1 MICHMLS
8 CEVRICGHQCIHMMS
23 LGYLMCHVMS
33 CDLYDV
39 ILCHVISFYAVF
51 VLYIKSINVISLR
64 FGCHNYACHVTDI
77 ACHVTDIARFNM

>member
-8 CEVRICGHQCIHMMS
+8 CEVRICGHQCMHMMS

-51 VLYIKSINVISLR
+51 VL
-64 FGCHNYACHVTDI
+64 
-77 ACHVTDIARFNM
+77 